1 MVSEYLMRSD
11 DIQVIPQY
19 DLDITNLV
27 VAHESRES
35 WSALCMENLDELCAE
50 VGIHRREERARL
62 YAVLNHR

>member
-1 MVSEYLMRSD
+1 MVSKYLMRSD

-19 DLDITNLV
+19 DLDTTNLV
-27 VAHESRES
+27 VTHESRES
-35 WSALCMENLDELCAE
+35 RSALHVENLDELCAE